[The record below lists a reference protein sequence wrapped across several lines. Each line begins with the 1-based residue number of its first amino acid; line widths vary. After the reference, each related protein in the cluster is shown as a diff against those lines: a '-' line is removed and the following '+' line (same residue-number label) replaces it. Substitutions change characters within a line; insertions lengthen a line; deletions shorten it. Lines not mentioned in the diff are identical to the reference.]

1 MDRYLATYMAASIP
15 ELQFVHNQS
24 DLEDPNSIEVH
35 SSMFFQVTTFKPTIK
50 YFYRLSAPS
59 SILAS
64 IISETRMSTSMPLAG
79 YYQAPS
85 DAAGRGNRKI
95 RGSIGGNR
103 REDWNMSCKG
113 RRGRGPKLL
122 GSDSF
127 WRRLFQTPPTRLWTI
142 CWGRCSHNE
151 GIEKGSRSEAGRW
164 TLST

>member
-35 SSMFFQVTTFKPTIK
+35 PSMFFQVTTFKPTIK

-59 SILAS
+59 SVLTY

-95 RGSIGGNR
+95 RGSRGGNR
-103 REDWNMSCKG
+103 RLEVKIGTC
-113 RRGRGPKLL
+113 
-122 GSDSF
+122 
-127 WRRLFQTPPTRLWTI
+127 
-142 CWGRCSHNE
+142 H
-151 GIEKGSRSEAGRW
+151 EKGGGDGDRSC
-164 TLST
+164 